1 MMIGMSKASLE
12 LIYKEVKSMNKRLD
26 LLEDLVEEVVVSN
39 LPKARLSKQ
48 EERQMKRRLSEMRRG
63 ERATLEEMKRA

>member
-1 MMIGMSKASLE
+1 MSKASLE

>member
-1 MMIGMSKASLE
+1 MIGMSKASLE

>member
-1 MMIGMSKASLE
+1 MVIGMSKASLE

-39 LPKARLSKQ
+39 LPKAGLSKQ